1 MALGSGGTLNF
12 NAVGLHIDNTSGGP
26 VTLSTNSP
34 ETWQNGGFTFNG
46 SNNLNLG
53 NGAITQNGTV
63 SIGVLGSTLTQT
75 GPYTS
80 NNNPLTVYGSGTLN
94 IQSSIPVL
102 GGGNFLGTL
111 NLGQDTFVN
120 NNIGNNETIYVAGG
134 GNVSFSGPAEFIATT
149 SNPINIYGNGTLTLD
164 NTTTNQNYRL
174 SAGTNVTPQ
183 NLNLNGGNFRIIG
196 NSSANTLESAATLT
210 VGQSG
215 GSYGIQ
221 SGGDVLNLV
230 SPTNNVTFT
239 ANALTINNGEIL
251 FKGNGWEHLPRRRQA
266 RPTFSLLRRRRPSTA
281 ISPRRPPQRRSRRHE
296 HGPADHGEEFGDTV
310 TAGVNNYSL
319 VTYDAATGI
328 RPLSSTEYST
338 NTLVSGTSNGTANNP
353 GSTNNFIESNTN
365 VALTANTNTAVNS
378 ITLENGAT
386 DQRTRHPAIVVQ
398 YLCGERRQ

>member
-1 MALGSGGTLNF
+1 M
-12 NAVGLHIDNTSGGP
+12 
-26 VTLSTNSP
+26 
-34 ETWQNGGFTFNG
+34 
-46 SNNLNLG
+46 
-53 NGAITQNGTV
+53 
-63 SIGVLGSTLTQT
+63 
-75 GPYTS
+75 
-80 NNNPLTVYGSGTLN
+80 YGSGTLN

-196 NSSANTLESAATLT
+196 NSSANTLESATTLT

-239 ANALTINNGEIL
+239 A
-251 FKGNGWEHLPRRRQA
+251 QC
-266 RPTFSLLRRRRPSTA
+266 
-281 ISPRRPPQRRSRRHE
+281 
-296 HGPADHGEEFGDTV
+296 ADH
-310 TAGVNNYSL
+310 
-319 VTYDAATGI
+319 
-328 RPLSSTEYST
+328 
-338 NTLVSGTSNGTANNP
+338 
-353 GSTNNFIESNTN
+353 
-365 VALTANTNTAVNS
+365 
-378 ITLENGAT
+378 
-386 DQRTRHPAIVVQ
+386 Q
-398 YLCGERRQ
+398 